1 LHPYFDFLLCTFLE
15 RIAMSLSLDE
25 VRLLCTKAEYSL
37 VAESRTPAIEQ
48 LTAMKLKT
56 NTANARKLVDK
67 WQKLSR
73 GQSRDESRK
82 TGEPDLASKTYTKHQ
97 VMHEALEAYQARLAV
112 AATTATVEASAKKL
126 TPRERT
132 ASARVSRQSARTELQ
147 GVKKT
152 VNKVAKA
159 RSIQAAK
166 KAAPV
171 KATPVKAT
179 PVKATPAKPAAKAA
193 PVKAA
198 AVKTAPVKTAAVKAS
213 TKKAP
218 AAKSEAVKKTLVK
231 TAAKRTDKRTAKRAE
246 VVASAPALAAPK
258 KVVKTTAKPGIVAPT
273 PAAKAQLA
281 ASAKSNRVKLS
292 NRSSNIAGHVSAKG
306 KRAQAKRDSKGR

>member
-1 LHPYFDFLLCTFLE
+1 
-15 RIAMSLSLDE
+15 MSLSLDE
-25 VRLLCTKAEYSL
+25 VRLLCTKAEYAL

-56 NTANARKLVDK
+56 NAANARKLVDK
-67 WQKLSR
+67 WQKLAR

-132 ASARVSRQSARTELQ
+132 ASARVARQAARTELQ

-171 KATPVKAT
+171 KATPVKAA
-179 PVKATPAKPAAKAA
+179 PVKAA

-198 AVKTAPVKTAAVKAS
+198 PVKAAPVKATPVKATPVKAAAVKAS

-231 TAAKRTDKRTAKRAE
+231 TAAKRTAKRAE
-246 VVASAPALAAPK
+246 VAASAPALAAPK

>member
-1 LHPYFDFLLCTFLE
+1 
-15 RIAMSLSLDE
+15 MSLSLDE
-25 VRLLCTKAEYSL
+25 VRLLCTKAEYAL

-67 WQKLSR
+67 WQKLAR

-132 ASARVSRQSARTELQ
+132 ASARVARQSARTELQ

-179 PVKATPAKPAAKAA
+179 PVKAVSVKAA

-198 AVKTAPVKTAAVKAS
+198 PVKATPVKAAAVKAS

-231 TAAKRTDKRTAKRAE
+231 TAAKRTAKRAE
-246 VVASAPALAAPK
+246 VAASAPALAAPK

>member
-1 LHPYFDFLLCTFLE
+1 
-15 RIAMSLSLDE
+15 MSLSLDE
-25 VRLLCTKAEYSL
+25 VRLLCTKAEYAL

-67 WQKLSR
+67 WQKLAR

-132 ASARVSRQSARTELQ
+132 ASARVARQSARTELQ

-179 PVKATPAKPAAKAA
+179 PVKAAPVKAA

-198 AVKTAPVKTAAVKAS
+198 PVKAAPVKATPVKAAAVKAS

-231 TAAKRTDKRTAKRAE
+231 TAAKRTAKRAE
-246 VVASAPALAAPK
+246 VAASAPVLATPK
-258 KVVKTTAKPGIVAPT
+258 KVVKTTAKPGIVAAT

>member
-1 LHPYFDFLLCTFLE
+1 
-15 RIAMSLSLDE
+15 MSLSLDE

-132 ASARVSRQSARTELQ
+132 ASARVARQSARTELQ

-166 KAAPV
+166 KATPVKATPVKAAPVKAAPVKAAPVKAAPV
-171 KATPVKAT
+171 KATPVKA
-179 PVKATPAKPAAKAA
+179 
-193 PVKAA
+193 
-198 AVKTAPVKTAAVKAS
+198 AAVKAS

-231 TAAKRTDKRTAKRAE
+231 TAAKRTAKRAE
-246 VVASAPALAAPK
+246 VAASAPALAAPK

-281 ASAKSNRVKLS
+281 ASAKSSRVKLS

>member
-25 VRLLCTKAEYSL
+25 VRLLCTKAEYAL

-171 KATPVKAT
+171 KATPVKAA
-179 PVKATPAKPAAKAA
+179 PVKAAPVKAAPAKAA
-193 PVKAA
+193 PVKA
-198 AVKTAPVKTAAVKAS
+198 TPVKAAAVKAS

-231 TAAKRTDKRTAKRAE
+231 TAAKRTAKRAE
-246 VVASAPALAAPK
+246 VAVSAPALAAPK

>member
-1 LHPYFDFLLCTFLE
+1 
-15 RIAMSLSLDE
+15 MSLSLDE
-25 VRLLCTKAEYSL
+25 VRLLCTKAEYAL

-112 AATTATVEASAKKL
+112 VATTASVEASAKKL

-171 KATPVKAT
+171 KAAPVKSAPVKAT
-179 PVKATPAKPAAKAA
+179 PVKAAPVKAAVKAAPAKAA
-193 PVKAA
+193 PVKA
-198 AVKTAPVKTAAVKAS
+198 TAVKAS

-218 AAKSEAVKKTLVK
+218 ASKSEAAKKTLVK
-231 TAAKRTDKRTAKRAE
+231 TAAKRTAKRAE
-246 VVASAPALAAPK
+246 VASSAPALAVPK
-258 KVVKTTAKPGIVAPT
+258 KVVKTTAKPGIVAAT

>member
-1 LHPYFDFLLCTFLE
+1 
-15 RIAMSLSLDE
+15 MSLSLDE
-25 VRLLCTKAEYSL
+25 VRLLCTKAEYAL

-171 KATPVKAT
+171 KATPVKAA
-179 PVKATPAKPAAKAA
+179 PVKAA

-198 AVKTAPVKTAAVKAS
+198 PVKAAPVKATPVKAAAVKAS

-231 TAAKRTDKRTAKRAE
+231 TAAKRTAKRAE
-246 VVASAPALAAPK
+246 VAASAPALAAPK

>member
-1 LHPYFDFLLCTFLE
+1 
-15 RIAMSLSLDE
+15 MSLSLDE

-112 AATTATVEASAKKL
+112 VATTATVEASAKKL

-171 KATPVKAT
+171 KAAPVKAT
-179 PVKATPAKPAAKAA
+179 PVKAAPVKAAVKAAPAKAA
-193 PVKAA
+193 PVKA
-198 AVKTAPVKTAAVKAS
+198 TAVKAS

-218 AAKSEAVKKTLVK
+218 ASKSEAAKKTLVK
-231 TAAKRTDKRTAKRAE
+231 TAAKRTAKRAE
-246 VVASAPALAAPK
+246 VASSAPALAVPK
-258 KVVKTTAKPGIVAPT
+258 KVVKTTAKPGIVAAT

>member
-1 LHPYFDFLLCTFLE
+1 
-15 RIAMSLSLDE
+15 MSLSLDE

-112 AATTATVEASAKKL
+112 VATTASVEASAKKL

-171 KATPVKAT
+171 KAAPVKSAPVKAT
-179 PVKATPAKPAAKAA
+179 PVKAAPVKAAVKAA
-193 PVKAA
+193 PVKAT
-198 AVKTAPVKTAAVKAS
+198 AVKATAVKAS

-218 AAKSEAVKKTLVK
+218 ASKSEAAKKTLVK
-231 TAAKRTDKRTAKRAE
+231 TAAKRTAKRAE
-246 VVASAPALAAPK
+246 VASSSPAIAVPK
-258 KVVKTTAKPGIVAPT
+258 KVVKTTAKPGIVAAT

>member
-1 LHPYFDFLLCTFLE
+1 
-15 RIAMSLSLDE
+15 MSLSLDE

-112 AATTATVEASAKKL
+112 VATTASVEASAKKL

-171 KATPVKAT
+171 KAAPVKSAPVKAT
-179 PVKATPAKPAAKAA
+179 PVKAAPVKAAVKAATAKAA
-193 PVKAA
+193 PVKA
-198 AVKTAPVKTAAVKAS
+198 TAVKAS

-218 AAKSEAVKKTLVK
+218 ASKSEAAKKTLVK
-231 TAAKRTDKRTAKRAE
+231 TAAKRTAKRAE
-246 VVASAPALAAPK
+246 VASSAPALAVPK
-258 KVVKTTAKPGIVAPT
+258 KVVKTTAKPGIVAAT

>member
-1 LHPYFDFLLCTFLE
+1 
-15 RIAMSLSLDE
+15 MSLSLDE
-25 VRLLCTKAEYSL
+25 VRLLCTKAEYAL

-67 WQKLSR
+67 WQKLAR

-132 ASARVSRQSARTELQ
+132 ASARASRQSARTELQ

-171 KATPVKAT
+171 KATPVKAA
-179 PVKATPAKPAAKAA
+179 PVKAA

-198 AVKTAPVKTAAVKAS
+198 PVKATPVKAAAVKAS

-231 TAAKRTDKRTAKRAE
+231 TAAKRTAKRAE
-246 VVASAPALAAPK
+246 VAASAPAIAAPK

>member
-1 LHPYFDFLLCTFLE
+1 
-15 RIAMSLSLDE
+15 MSLSLDE
-25 VRLLCTKAEYSL
+25 VRLLCTKAEYAL

-67 WQKLSR
+67 WQKLAR

-132 ASARVSRQSARTELQ
+132 ASARVARQSARTELQ

-171 KATPVKAT
+171 KATPVKAA
-179 PVKATPAKPAAKAA
+179 PVKAAPAKAA
-193 PVKAA
+193 PVKA
-198 AVKTAPVKTAAVKAS
+198 TPVKTAAVKAS

-231 TAAKRTDKRTAKRAE
+231 TAAKRTAKRAE
-246 VVASAPALAAPK
+246 VAASAPAIAAPK

>member
-1 LHPYFDFLLCTFLE
+1 
-15 RIAMSLSLDE
+15 MSLSLDE
-25 VRLLCTKAEYSL
+25 VRLLCTKAEYAL

-112 AATTATVEASAKKL
+112 VATTASVEASAKKL

-171 KATPVKAT
+171 KAAPVKSAPVKSTPV
-179 PVKATPAKPAAKAA
+179 KAA

-198 AVKTAPVKTAAVKAS
+198 VKAAPVKATAVKAS

-218 AAKSEAVKKTLVK
+218 ASKSEVAKKTLVK
-231 TAAKRTDKRTAKRAE
+231 TAAKRTAKRAE
-246 VVASAPALAAPK
+246 VASSSPAIAVPK
-258 KVVKTTAKPGIVAPT
+258 KVVKTTAKPGIVAAT
-273 PAAKAQLA
+273 PAAKAQLS

-306 KRAQAKRDSKGR
+306 KRAQAKRESKGR

>member
-1 LHPYFDFLLCTFLE
+1 
-15 RIAMSLSLDE
+15 MSLSLDE
-25 VRLLCTKAEYSL
+25 VRLLCTKAEYAL

-67 WQKLSR
+67 WQKLAR

-132 ASARVSRQSARTELQ
+132 ASARASRQSARTELQ

-171 KATPVKAT
+171 KATPAKPAVKAA
-179 PVKATPAKPAAKAA
+179 PVKAAPVKTAPVKTA

-198 AVKTAPVKTAAVKAS
+198 AVKATA
-213 TKKAP
+213 KKAP

-231 TAAKRTDKRTAKRAE
+231 TAAKRTAKRAE
-246 VVASAPALAAPK
+246 VAASAPAIAAPK

>member
-1 LHPYFDFLLCTFLE
+1 LE

-171 KATPVKAT
+171 KATPVKAA
-179 PVKATPAKPAAKAA
+179 PVKATPVKAA

-198 AVKTAPVKTAAVKAS
+198 PVKATPVKAAAVKAS

-231 TAAKRTDKRTAKRAE
+231 TAAKRTAKRAE
-246 VVASAPALAAPK
+246 VAGSAPALAAPK

-281 ASAKSNRVKLS
+281 ASAKSSRVKLS

>member
-1 LHPYFDFLLCTFLE
+1 
-15 RIAMSLSLDE
+15 MSLSLDE
-25 VRLLCTKAEYSL
+25 VRLLCTKAEYAL

-67 WQKLSR
+67 WQKLAR

-132 ASARVSRQSARTELQ
+132 ASARVARQSARTELQ

-179 PVKATPAKPAAKAA
+179 PDKPAAKAA
-193 PVKAA
+193 PVKATPA
-198 AVKTAPVKTAAVKAS
+198 KAAPVKTTAVKAS

-231 TAAKRTDKRTAKRAE
+231 TAAKRTAKRAE
-246 VVASAPALAAPK
+246 VAASAPALAAPK

-281 ASAKSNRVKLS
+281 ASAKSSRVKLS

>member
-1 LHPYFDFLLCTFLE
+1 
-15 RIAMSLSLDE
+15 MSLSLDE

-171 KATPVKAT
+171 KATP
-179 PVKATPAKPAAKAA
+179 AKPAVKAA

-198 AVKTAPVKTAAVKAS
+198 AVKTAPVKTAPVKAAAVKA
-213 TKKAP
+213 TVKKAP

-231 TAAKRTDKRTAKRAE
+231 TAAKRTAKRAE
-246 VVASAPALAAPK
+246 VAASAPAIAAPK

>member
-1 LHPYFDFLLCTFLE
+1 
-15 RIAMSLSLDE
+15 MSLSLDE
-25 VRLLCTKAEYSL
+25 VRLLCTKAEYAL

-67 WQKLSR
+67 WQKLAR

-132 ASARVSRQSARTELQ
+132 ASARVARQSARTELQ

-171 KATPVKAT
+171 KATPVKAA
-179 PVKATPAKPAAKAA
+179 PVKPAPVKAA
-193 PVKAA
+193 PVKA
-198 AVKTAPVKTAAVKAS
+198 TPVKAAAVKAS

-231 TAAKRTDKRTAKRAE
+231 TAAKRTAKRAE
-246 VVASAPALAAPK
+246 VAASAPALAAPK

>member
-1 LHPYFDFLLCTFLE
+1 
-15 RIAMSLSLDE
+15 MSLSLDE
-25 VRLLCTKAEYSL
+25 VRLLCTKAEYAL

-67 WQKLSR
+67 WQKLAR

-132 ASARVSRQSARTELQ
+132 ASARVARQSARTELQ

-171 KATPVKAT
+171 KATPVKA
-179 PVKATPAKPAAKAA
+179 A

-198 AVKTAPVKTAAVKAS
+198 PAKATPVKAAAVKAS

-231 TAAKRTDKRTAKRAE
+231 TAAKRTAKRAE
-246 VVASAPALAAPK
+246 VAASAPALAAPK

-281 ASAKSNRVKLS
+281 ASAKSSRVKLS

>member
-1 LHPYFDFLLCTFLE
+1 
-15 RIAMSLSLDE
+15 MSLSLDE
-25 VRLLCTKAEYSL
+25 VRLLCTKAEYAL

-73 GQSRDESRK
+73 GQSRDERRK

-112 AATTATVEASAKKL
+112 AATTASVEASAKKL

-132 ASARVSRQSARTELQ
+132 ASARVARQSARTELQ

-166 KAAPV
+166 KA
-171 KATPVKAT
+171 TPVKA
-179 PVKATPAKPAAKAA
+179 APAKPAVKAAPAKAT

-198 AVKTAPVKTAAVKAS
+198 AVKATAVKAT

-231 TAAKRTDKRTAKRAE
+231 TAAKRTAKRAE
-246 VVASAPALAAPK
+246 VAASAPALAAPK
-258 KVVKTTAKPGIVAPT
+258 KVVKTTAKPGIVAAT
-273 PAAKAQLA
+273 PAVKAQLA

>member
-1 LHPYFDFLLCTFLE
+1 
-15 RIAMSLSLDE
+15 MSLSLDD

-112 AATTATVEASAKKL
+112 IATTASVEASAKKL

-132 ASARVSRQSARTELQ
+132 ASARVSRQSARAELQ

-166 KAAPV
+166 KAAP
-171 KATPVKAT
+171 AKAT
-179 PVKATPAKPAAKAA
+179 PVKATPAKAT
-193 PVKAA
+193 PVKATPA
-198 AVKTAPVKTAAVKAS
+198 KATPVKAS

-218 AAKSEAVKKTLVK
+218 ASKSEAAKKTLVK
-231 TAAKRTDKRTAKRAE
+231 TAAKRTAKRAE
-246 VVASAPALAAPK
+246 VASSAPALAVPK
-258 KVVKTTAKPGIVAPT
+258 KVVKTTAKSGIVAAT

-281 ASAKSNRVKLS
+281 ASAKSSRVKLS

>member
-1 LHPYFDFLLCTFLE
+1 
-15 RIAMSLSLDE
+15 MSLSLDE

-112 AATTATVEASAKKL
+112 VATTASVEASAKKL

-171 KATPVKAT
+171 KAAPVKSAPVKAT
-179 PVKATPAKPAAKAA
+179 PVKAAPVKAAVKAA
-193 PVKAA
+193 PVKA
-198 AVKTAPVKTAAVKAS
+198 AAVKAS

-218 AAKSEAVKKTLVK
+218 ASKSEAAKKTLVK
-231 TAAKRTDKRTAKRAE
+231 TAAKRTAKRAE
-246 VVASAPALAAPK
+246 VASSAPALAVPK
-258 KVVKTTAKPGIVAPT
+258 KVVKTTAKPGIVAAT

>member
-1 LHPYFDFLLCTFLE
+1 
-15 RIAMSLSLDE
+15 
-25 VRLLCTKAEYSL
+25 
-37 VAESRTPAIEQ
+37 
-48 LTAMKLKT
+48 
-56 NTANARKLVDK
+56 LVDK

-171 KATPVKAT
+171 KATP
-179 PVKATPAKPAAKAA
+179 AKPAVKAA
-193 PVKAA
+193 SVKAA
-198 AVKTAPVKTAAVKAS
+198 AVKTAPVKAAAVKA
-213 TKKAP
+213 TVKKAP

-231 TAAKRTDKRTAKRAE
+231 TAAKRTAKRAE
-246 VVASAPALAAPK
+246 VAASAPAIAAPK

>member
-1 LHPYFDFLLCTFLE
+1 
-15 RIAMSLSLDE
+15 MSLSLDE
-25 VRLLCTKAEYSL
+25 VRLLCTKAEYAL

-82 TGEPDLASKTYTKHQ
+82 TGEPDLASKTYAKHQ

-112 AATTATVEASAKKL
+112 VATTASVEASAKKL

-166 KAAPV
+166 KSAPV
-171 KATPVKAT
+171 KATPVKAA
-179 PVKATPAKPAAKAA
+179 PVKAAVKAA
-193 PVKAA
+193 PVKA
-198 AVKTAPVKTAAVKAS
+198 AAVKAS

-218 AAKSEAVKKTLVK
+218 ASKSEAAKKTLVK
-231 TAAKRTDKRTAKRAE
+231 TAAKRTAKRAE
-246 VVASAPALAAPK
+246 VASSAPALAVPK
-258 KVVKTTAKPGIVAPT
+258 KVVKTTAKPGIVAAT

>member
-1 LHPYFDFLLCTFLE
+1 
-15 RIAMSLSLDE
+15 MSLSLDE
-25 VRLLCTKAEYSL
+25 VRLLCTKAEYAL

-67 WQKLSR
+67 WQKLAR

-132 ASARVSRQSARTELQ
+132 ASARASRQSARTELQ

-171 KATPVKAT
+171 KATP
-179 PVKATPAKPAAKAA
+179 AKPAVKAA

-198 AVKTAPVKTAAVKAS
+198 AVKTAPVKTAPVKTAPVKTAPVKTAPVKAAAVKA
-213 TKKAP
+213 TVKKAP

-231 TAAKRTDKRTAKRAE
+231 TAAKRTAKRAE
-246 VVASAPALAAPK
+246 VAASAPAIAAPK

>member
-1 LHPYFDFLLCTFLE
+1 
-15 RIAMSLSLDE
+15 MSLSLDE
-25 VRLLCTKAEYSL
+25 VRLLCTKAEYAL

-132 ASARVSRQSARTELQ
+132 ASARASRQSARTELQ

-171 KATPVKAT
+171 KATPVKAA
-179 PVKATPAKPAAKAA
+179 PVKAA

-198 AVKTAPVKTAAVKAS
+198 PVKATPVKAAAVKAS

-231 TAAKRTDKRTAKRAE
+231 TAAKRTAKRAE
-246 VVASAPALAAPK
+246 VAASAPAIAAPK

>member
-1 LHPYFDFLLCTFLE
+1 LQPNFDFLLCTFLE

-166 KAAPV
+166 KA
-171 KATPVKAT
+171 TPVKAAS
-179 PVKATPAKPAAKAA
+179 VKNAPAKAA

-198 AVKTAPVKTAAVKAS
+198 PVKAAPVKAAPVKATAVKAT

-231 TAAKRTDKRTAKRAE
+231 TAAKRTAKRAE
-246 VVASAPALAAPK
+246 VASSSPAIAAPK
-258 KVVKTTAKPGIVAPT
+258 KVVKTTAKPGIVAAT

-281 ASAKSNRVKLS
+281 ASAKSSRVKLS

>member
-1 LHPYFDFLLCTFLE
+1 
-15 RIAMSLSLDE
+15 MSLSLDE

-67 WQKLSR
+67 WQKLAR

-112 AATTATVEASAKKL
+112 VATTASVEASAKKL

-171 KATPVKAT
+171 KAAPVKSAPVKSTPVKAA
-179 PVKATPAKPAAKAA
+179 PVKAAVKAAPAKAA
-193 PVKAA
+193 PVKA
-198 AVKTAPVKTAAVKAS
+198 TAVKAS

-218 AAKSEAVKKTLVK
+218 ASKSEAAKKTLVK
-231 TAAKRTDKRTAKRAE
+231 TAAKRTAKRAE
-246 VVASAPALAAPK
+246 VASSAPALAVPK
-258 KVVKTTAKPGIVAPT
+258 KVVKTTAKPGIVAAT

>member
-1 LHPYFDFLLCTFLE
+1 
-15 RIAMSLSLDE
+15 MSLSLDE

-112 AATTATVEASAKKL
+112 VATTASVEASAKKL

-171 KATPVKAT
+171 KSTPIKAAPAKAAVKAA
-179 PVKATPAKPAAKAA
+179 PAKAA
-193 PVKAA
+193 PVKA
-198 AVKTAPVKTAAVKAS
+198 TAVKAS

-218 AAKSEAVKKTLVK
+218 ASKSEAAKKTLVK
-231 TAAKRTDKRTAKRAE
+231 TAAKRTAKRAE
-246 VVASAPALAAPK
+246 VASSAPALAVPK
-258 KVVKTTAKPGIVAPT
+258 KVVKTTAKPGIVAAT

>member
-1 LHPYFDFLLCTFLE
+1 
-15 RIAMSLSLDE
+15 MSLSLDE
-25 VRLLCTKAEYSL
+25 VRLLCTKAEYAL

-56 NTANARKLVDK
+56 NTVNARKLVDK
-67 WQKLSR
+67 WQKLAR

-112 AATTATVEASAKKL
+112 VATTASVEASAKKL

-132 ASARVSRQSARTELQ
+132 ASARASRQSARTELQ

-166 KAAPV
+166 KATPVKATAV
-171 KATPVKAT
+171 KATPVKAA
-179 PVKATPAKPAAKAA
+179 PVKAAVKAAPAKAA
-193 PVKAA
+193 PVK
-198 AVKTAPVKTAAVKAS
+198 PAAVKAS

-218 AAKSEAVKKTLVK
+218 ASKSEAAKKTLVK
-231 TAAKRTDKRTAKRAE
+231 TAAKRTAKRAE
-246 VVASAPALAAPK
+246 VAASAPALAAPK
-258 KVVKTTAKPGIVAPT
+258 KVVKTTAKPGIVAAT

>member
-1 LHPYFDFLLCTFLE
+1 
-15 RIAMSLSLDE
+15 MSLSLDE

-67 WQKLSR
+67 WQKLAR

-112 AATTATVEASAKKL
+112 AATTASVEASAKKL

-132 ASARVSRQSARTELQ
+132 ASARASRQSARTELQ

-171 KATPVKAT
+171 KATP
-179 PVKATPAKPAAKAA
+179 AKPAVKAA

-198 AVKTAPVKTAAVKAS
+198 AVKTAPVKTAPVKAAAVKA
-213 TKKAP
+213 TVKKAP

-231 TAAKRTDKRTAKRAE
+231 TAAKRTAKRAE
-246 VVASAPALAAPK
+246 VAASAPAIAAPK

>member
-1 LHPYFDFLLCTFLE
+1 
-15 RIAMSLSLDE
+15 MSLSLDE
-25 VRLLCTKAEYSL
+25 VRLLCTKAEYAL

-112 AATTATVEASAKKL
+112 AATTASVEASAKKL

-132 ASARVSRQSARTELQ
+132 ASARVARQSARTELQ

-166 KAAPV
+166 KA
-171 KATPVKAT
+171 TPVKA
-179 PVKATPAKPAAKAA
+179 APAKPAVKAAPAKAT

-198 AVKTAPVKTAAVKAS
+198 AVKATAVKATAVKATAVKAT

-231 TAAKRTDKRTAKRAE
+231 TAAKRTAKRAE
-246 VVASAPALAAPK
+246 VAASAPALAGPK

-306 KRAQAKRDSKGR
+306 KRAQTKRDSKGR

>member
-1 LHPYFDFLLCTFLE
+1 
-15 RIAMSLSLDE
+15 MSLSLDE

-112 AATTATVEASAKKL
+112 VATTASVEASAKKL

-166 KAAPV
+166 KATPVKAAPV
-171 KATPVKAT
+171 KATPVKAA
-179 PVKATPAKPAAKAA
+179 PVKAAVKAA
-193 PVKAA
+193 PVKAT
-198 AVKTAPVKTAAVKAS
+198 AVKATAVKAS

-218 AAKSEAVKKTLVK
+218 ASKSEAAKKTLVK
-231 TAAKRTDKRTAKRAE
+231 TAAKRTAKRAE
-246 VVASAPALAAPK
+246 VASSSPAIAVPK
-258 KVVKTTAKPGIVAPT
+258 KVVKTTAKPGIVAAT